1 MNSPVPSAAPSAT
14 GLSVPPITRSVA
26 RQRQRRRR
34 HQLRSLQLPL
44 LTHQLRRQHELSSTI
59 NAVPSNEQVVERGLG
74 VRIPPSRA
82 TSVASSVWSEV
93 DEGVNGDETE

>member
-93 DEGVNGDETE
+93 DEGVKGDETE